1 MLFNSQVFLIIFL
14 PIILVGYYFLSGNK
28 SCRIWFLIIGSFV
41 FYGYWDMR
49 LIPLLAGS
57 IALNWALA
65 SASRQWPRLPLILLG
80 ITANLL
86 ILGVFK
92 YANFSSESVALF
104 LGIEQQRWS
113 IVLPLGISFF
123 TFQQISY
130 LVDTARGVSPRYRFE
145 EYALYVCFFPQLI
158 AGPIVRHNELIFQFE
173 RNPKHRDLYEN
184 LSRGA
189 ILLVIGLVK
198 KVFIADQLALVAD
211 PLFAVAASDTSLG
224 LVDAWIAPIAFGLQ
238 IYFDFSGY
246 SDMAI
251 GLALMLGL
259 HLPVNFNAPYRALSV
274 REFWRRWHLTLS
286 RFLRDYVFIPVGGS
300 RNGPKQHIIALMI
313 TMLLGGLWHGAGWT
327 FVVWGGMHG
336 IALVVN
342 HLWSRAGGK
351 LGRLPAW
358 LVTMFFI
365 FTTWVFFRAESISAG
380 MKHIWAMLGGGLGGV
395 AGSGVNFIEVVLLLI
410 SATLIA
416 LVGPTSQEIA
426 REHIVSQP
434 IFAALGALALVAVL
448 LQIGGGTNTEF
459 IYFQF

>member
-1 MLFNSQVFLIIFL
+1 MLFNSQVFLIMFL
-14 PIILVGYYFLSGNK
+14 PIVLVGYYLLSANRAY
-28 SCRIWFLIIGSFV
+28 RIWFLIIGSFV
-41 FYGYWDMR
+41 FYGYWDVR
-49 LIPLLAGS
+49 LVPLLAGS
-57 IALNWALA
+57 IAVNWALA
-65 SASRQWPRLPLILLG
+65 NAHRRWPRLPLILLG
-80 ITANLL
+80 ISANLL
-86 ILGVFK
+86 VLGIFK
-92 YANFSSESVALF
+92 YANFASESIAWF

-130 LVDTARGVSPRYRFE
+130 LADTARGVSRRYRFE

-158 AGPIVRHNELIFQFE
+158 AGPIVRHNELIFQFD
-173 RNPKHRDLYEN
+173 RNPKHKDLYEN

-211 PLFAVAASDTSLG
+211 PLFAVTGLG
-224 LVDAWIAPIAFGLQ
+224 NPLGVVDAWIAPLAFGLQ

-251 GLALMLGL
+251 GLALMFGL

-286 RFLRDYVFIPVGGS
+286 RFLRDYVFIPAGGS
-300 RNGPKQHIIALMI
+300 RAGRTRHMMALMI

-327 FVVWGGMHG
+327 FVVWGGLHG

-342 HLWSRAGGK
+342 HLWTRAGVK

-358 LVTMFFI
+358 VVTMAFI
-365 FTTWVFFRAESISAG
+365 FTTWVFFRAESFSAAAT
-380 MKHIWAMLGGGLGGV
+380 HIWSMVGGGIGD
-395 AGSGVNFIEVVLLLI
+395 ATGSGVNVIEVVWLLGAAALV
-410 SATLIA
+410 A
-416 LVGPTSQEIA
+416 LVGPTSQEVA
-426 REHIVSQP
+426 REHVASKP
-434 IFAALGALALVAVL
+434 AFAALGALAVAAVF
-448 LQIGGGTNTEF
+448 LQVGGGANAEF